1 MNPGK
6 PSLTEGIQNTKCVIT
21 VLTLGQL
28 PFLAAGALFHQ
39 RYKRFLDVC
48 SPTPGAIKKVFQ

>member
-6 PSLTEGIQNTKCVIT
+6 PSLAEGIQNRKCVIT
-21 VLTLGQL
+21 ALTLGQL

-39 RYKRFLDVC
+39 RHKKLLGIC
-48 SPTPGAIKKVFQ
+48 SGLIGAIKKVFQ